1 MKYYLSLSIVLLL
14 FAACNEITPNLDPQ
28 PEPTPTPVVPTNNE
42 ISPDSAFVALS
53 AKLDFTSE
61 PLTKA
66 GSADDLYGIRV
77 YQLIANK
84 QDNVIDGYLAAYG
97 TFDDIS
103 KAVIKMAKAYQYGI
117 ELTYIPNGKNLV
129 HKFDDGH
136 YGTPFDAVWGD
147 NGALNQVMY
156 AGTQDAVWSFHY
168 GVVQEKG
175 ITDYRVQS
183 NYWSSVTRYQG
194 VAKCDPAT
202 ESNVEVKLY
211 SEMIG
216 FRISITDFESGKVT
230 LQGSYG
236 HAYSTTP
243 SSQNTGSI
251 DIVVCKEQ
259 MPSFEFV
266 VRSVRPDENIIDK
279 IYERESRQLVKL
291 IYTDNNG
298 NEATL
303 YINPN
308 FIVQRNTRYIMS
320 FSLSDAIRNGG
331 ITPQVINEGDMNNA
345 SFPI

>member
-1 MKYYLSLSIVLLL
+1 MKNLLSLSILLLL
-14 FAACNEITPNLDPQ
+14 FSACHEITPNLDPQ
-28 PEPTPTPVVPTNNE
+28 PEPTPTPVVPVNNE
-42 ISPDSAFVALS
+42 ISPDSAFVALR

-66 GSADDLYGIRV
+66 GSADDLYGFRV
-77 YQLIANK
+77 YQLIENK
-84 QDNVIDGYLAAYG
+84 RDNVMDAYLAAYG

-156 AGTQDAVWSFHY
+156 VGTQDAIWPLSY

-175 ITDYRVQS
+175 ITDYKIQS

-230 LQGSYG
+230 IQGSYG

-243 SSQNTGSI
+243 SSQKTGSI

-259 MPSFEFV
+259 MPSFALMGV
-266 VRSVRPDENIIDK
+266 VRPNENIVEK
-279 IYERESRQLVKL
+279 IYEREARELVKL
-291 IYTDNNG
+291 LYNDDNG

-308 FIVQRNTRYIMS
+308 FIVQRNTRYVMS

-331 ITPQVINEGDMNNA
+331 ISPQVINEGDMNNA
-345 SFPI
+345 SFPF